1 MDIEIVDLGASGLSD
16 TSGAIW
22 AQALGG
28 EIDEDSGAAPDYG
41 KAVMMHALG
50 LAARPAPKDAN
61 GSAQGL
67 CTNASGVDVCFAG
80 HDPRSAKVYGEID
93 SGESAFFATGKG
105 YDSRALAK
113 KQLFAII
120 VGDDHVFVVDRTN
133 GQIVLNCPGGAIKVS
148 KADGVVA
155 SDASGT
161 ATLQLK
167 DGKTMLGGEVILA
180 GRSPVGSV
188 AWAEKVEAELVKI
201 ATTLAS
207 IAGSTFGVPYVFTP
221 GTSVK
226 APGISIGG

>member
-1 MDIEIVDLGASGLSD
+1 MEIEIVDLGASGLSE

-22 AQALGG
+22 AQALGT
-28 EIDEDSGAAPDYG
+28 EIDEDTGEASDYG
-41 KAVMMHALG
+41 KAPMMAALG
-50 LAARPAPKDAN
+50 IAARPAPKDDS
-61 GSAQGL
+61 GSAQGV
-67 CTNASGVDVCFAG
+67 CVNASGVDVCIAG

-93 SGESAFFATGKG
+93 SGETAFFATGKG

-120 VGDDHVFVVDRTN
+120 VGDDHIIVVDRKN

-167 DGKTMLGGEVILA
+167 DGKALIGGEVVLA
-180 GRSPVGSV
+180 GRNPVGGV
-188 AWAEKVEAELVKI
+188 AMSEKVEAELVKI

-207 IAGSTFGVPYVFTP
+207 LSSPPTVPYVYTP
-221 GTSVK
+221 ASSVK
-226 APGISIGG
+226 APGISVGG